1 MKKALPLFLCSLLFG
16 LNIQAAEN
24 SAASSDA
31 PPAQAAASREKAGK
45 QSRKTGARPIYASV
59 AEVNAEA
66 KTVKLGETV
75 YAVTEKTEFH
85 NNGQPASFDDLKP
98 GLKIGGSWVERDGR
112 RELVKVNVGVKQ
124 SSARGAA
131 KSKKEEQKE

>member
-1 MKKALPLFLCSLLFG
+1 MKKALPLFLCSLFFG
-16 LNIQAAEN
+16 LNVQAAEN
-24 SAASSDA
+24 SVAPSDA
-31 PPAQAAASREKAGK
+31 PPAQAAVREKEGK
-45 QSRKTGARPIYASV
+45 ASRKTGARPIYASV